1 MRRMTI
7 SKAVLLA
14 AGRGTRMESFTDDC
28 PKPMLPLQGRPLLW
42 HQIERL
48 EAAGV
53 RQILI
58 ITGYKAE
65 IVEQYFDSHPP
76 AVAEIGYQIQARQD
90 GTGSAAG
97 LARDFVGRDP
107 FLLTYGDILVEP
119 KVYESLFERLEHAEA
134 ALTVKDVDD
143 PYRGAAVYVGR
154 DRVTKII
161 EKPPRG
167 SSATRWVNA
176 GVYCFRPSVFDELDR
191 IQLSPRGEHEL
202 TDAVVQMLDRGVTFG
217 WLPIDGFWKDVGRP
231 EDLRGA
237 EEFVDGNSP
246 SPDSVGTA

>member
-1 MRRMTI
+1 MMRQVTI

-14 AGRGTRMESFTDDC
+14 AGRGTRMESLTDDC
-28 PKPMLPLQGRPLLW
+28 PKPMLPLQGRPLLA
-42 HQIERL
+42 HQIECL

-65 IVEQYFDSHPP
+65 IVKQYFDSHPP
-76 AVAEIGYQIQARQD
+76 AAAEIHYLIQAQQD

-97 LARDFVGRDP
+97 LARDFVGQDP

-119 KVYESLFERLEHAEA
+119 NVYQSLFERMENAEA
-134 ALTVKDVDD
+134 ALTVKDIDD
-143 PYRGAAVYVGR
+143 PYRGAAVYVDNEKVMR
-154 DRVTKII
+154 II

-167 SSATRWVNA
+167 SSTTRWVNA

-191 IQLSPRGEHEL
+191 IPLSPRGEYEL
-202 TDAVVQMLDRGVTFG
+202 TDAVIQMLQKGVRFG

-231 EDLRGA
+231 EDLREA
-237 EEFVDGNSP
+237 AEFVDSDLP
-246 SPDSVGTA
+246 